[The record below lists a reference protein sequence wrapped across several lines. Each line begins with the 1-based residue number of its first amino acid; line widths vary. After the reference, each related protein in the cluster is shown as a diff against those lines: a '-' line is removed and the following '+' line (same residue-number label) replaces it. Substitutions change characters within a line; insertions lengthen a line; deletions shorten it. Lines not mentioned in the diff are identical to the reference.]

1 MIKTKQLFRSFK
13 YALRGIKQV
22 FKTEQ
27 SFKLQSL
34 LGLLVILVA
43 FLLPL
48 ETWEQVVLIMFV
60 GFVLILELINSVF
73 ERLVDSFRSRV
84 HPMVREIKDIM
95 AATVLLASVFATI
108 VGLIILIPHFIT
120 WLNS

>member
-108 VGLIILIPHFIT
+108 VGIIILIPHFIT